1 MTINEDVPGIHVA
14 VQINGVDVAEYEAP
28 DAGDEDAPVP
38 TVTKYIE
45 CIDNAKFTIRMG
57 VNRAYEWGYRNHA
70 LSLQVYVDGH
80 WVIGKLF
87 KSPTAPDAGFFPPAE
102 ETVIRG
108 REEINPS
115 TNEWVLRNF
124 KFASVTTGMT
134 SCLPRGSTGGVQL
147 TKPSLVDEAQQ
158 ERVKAD
164 LKIASKLG
172 IIEVKVLR
180 GIVGGEVVS
189 RPGNIK
195 NNKFELSEKSLKG
208 KAVSH
213 GTNFE
218 RGTRLDRAP
227 RYSDFQPLPED
238 RGPIAI
244 FRLIYR
250 SREALKREMIIPRTP
265 PPRSPRLAALTDAE
279 RDRLAR
285 ERLEQ
290 LKGTKVKREGDAPI
304 KREHGE
310 HYDLTQDSAPARPSK
325 RTRLNSG
332 EEVELIDLT
341 DD

>member
-1 MTINEDVPGIHVA
+1 MTINEDVPGVYVA
-14 VQINGVDVAEYEAP
+14 VQINGADVTEYAAP
-28 DAGDEDAPVP
+28 DAGDDDAPQP

-45 CIDNAKFTIRMG
+45 CIDDTNFAIRMG

-87 KSPTAPDAGFFPPAE
+87 RSPDMLNLGYFPSTE
-102 ETVIRG
+102 ESIIRG

-115 TNEWVLRNF
+115 TNEWELRNF
-124 KFASVTTGMT
+124 KFASVTT
-134 SCLPRGSTGGVQL
+134 
-147 TKPSLVDEAQQ
+147 VDEAQH
-158 ERVKAD
+158 ERVKHD
-164 LKIASKLG
+164 LKIATKLG
-172 IIEVKVLR
+172 VIEVRVLR
-180 GIVGGEVVS
+180 GIIGGEIAS

-218 RGTRLDRAP
+218 KGTRLERAP
-227 RYSDFQPLPED
+227 KYSDFQALHED
-238 RGPIAI
+238 NGPIAV

-250 SREALKREMIIPRTP
+250 SRGYTEALKREMILPRTP

-290 LKGTKVKREGDAPI
+290 LKGNKVKREGGAPI

-310 HYDLTQDSAPARPSK
+310 HYDLTQDESPRRPSK
-325 RTRLNSG
+325 RTKLHSG
-332 EEVELIDLT
+332 EEVDLVDLT

>member
-1 MTINEDVPGIHVA
+1 MTINEDVPGVHVA
-14 VQINGVDVAEYEAP
+14 VQINGADVTEYAAP
-28 DAGDEDAPVP
+28 DAGDDDAPHP

-45 CIDNAKFTIRMG
+45 CIDDTKFAIRMG
-57 VNRAYEWGYRNHA
+57 VNGAYEWGYRNHA

-87 KSPTAPDAGFFPPAE
+87 RNPAHQGFFASPDE
-102 ETVIRG
+102 SIIRG

-115 TNEWVLRNF
+115 TNEWELRNF
-124 KFASVTTGMT
+124 KFASVTT
-134 SCLPRGSTGGVQL
+134 
-147 TKPSLVDEAQQ
+147 VDEAQH
-158 ERVKAD
+158 ERVKND
-164 LKIASKLG
+164 LKIATKLG
-172 IIEVKVLR
+172 VIEVRVLR
-180 GIVGGEVVS
+180 GIIGGEIVT

-195 NNKFELSEKSLKG
+195 NSKFELSEKSLKG

-218 RGTRLDRAP
+218 KGTRLEKAP
-227 RYSDFQPLPED
+227 KYSDFQVLPED
-238 RGPIAI
+238 NGPIAV

-250 SREALKREMIIPRTP
+250 SRGYTEALKREMIIPRTP

-290 LKGTKVKREGDAPI
+290 LNGVKVKPEGGAPI

-310 HYDLTQDSAPARPSK
+310 YYDLTQDAAPRRPSK
-325 RTRLNSG
+325 RTKLHSG
-332 EEVELIDLT
+332 EEVDLIDLT

>member
-1 MTINEDVPGIHVA
+1 MTINEDVPGIHAA
-14 VQINGVDVAEYEAP
+14 VQINGVEVAEYEAP

-38 TVTKYIE
+38 TVTKYVE
-45 CIDNAKFTIRMG
+45 CIDNANFTIRMG

-87 KSPTAPDAGFFPPAE
+87 KSPMAPDAGFFPPA

-124 KFASVTTGMT
+124 KFASVTT
-134 SCLPRGSTGGVQL
+134 
-147 TKPSLVDEAQQ
+147 VDEAQQ
-158 ERVKAD
+158 ERVKDD

-172 IIEVKVLR
+172 VIEVQVLR

-218 RGTRLDRAP
+218 SGTRLDRVP
-227 RYSDFQPLPED
+227 RYSDFEPLPED

-290 LKGTKVKREGDAPI
+290 LKGTKVKREGDAPV
-304 KREHGE
+304 KREHGD
-310 HYDLTQDSAPARPSK
+310 HYDLIQDSAPGRPSK